1 MGDSVFDSDS
11 DRRQHFDD
19 PLDRGRVRKGKQ
31 DRSWRKNFN
40 SFKRIFFFKVI
51 FGLTSTGQED
61 FDGHI
66 LQQIASGEDG
76 SYLRKVPLSVQVIA
90 ILQRLPTT
98 TEKSVTLR
106 GSSSEARRTQKHG
119 YNIGHKSRRK
129 FLRLLKRRLC
139 GA

>member
-1 MGDSVFDSDS
+1 MIRLTVAAS
-11 DRRQHFDD
+11 
-19 PLDRGRVRKGKQ
+19 GKA
-31 DRSWRKNFN
+31 N
-40 SFKRIFFFKVI
+40 RIEAGGKISIHLNVFFFKVI

-119 YNIGHKSRRK
+119 YNVGHKSRRK